1 MTSINLTSP
10 VGRAPA
16 ALACVWL
23 TIDDRAHPLV
33 SKWIEKDEPI
43 DSRACSVAGQQFS
56 GGDAPGMN
64 AAIRAILRTGTMVH

>member
-23 TIDDRAHPLV
+23 ATEDRAHPLV
-33 SKWIEKDEPI
+33 SKWIEKDESI
-43 DSRACSVAGQQFS
+43 DSRACSVAGQRFS

-64 AAIRAILRTGTMVH
+64 AATRAVLRTGAMVH